1 MSCRQLLAVL
11 RIERKM
17 PQFNSDI
24 DLSGVLAGC
33 RKMIA
38 PKSRV
43 QGGNS
48 DDRTVAGVSDHSSV
62 EAEQLSQ
69 AVGFVAE
76 RP

>member
-1 MSCRQLLAVL
+1 
-11 RIERKM
+11 
-17 PQFNSDI
+17 
-24 DLSGVLAGC
+24 
-33 RKMIA
+33 MIA

-76 RP
+76 RPGVRQF